1 MVYFRRIG
9 VTMKLLIAILVVF
22 TAVAVFTDTRAKAGE
37 WNEKPV
43 MCGEETEVFGLMGSK
58 DEQLL
63 MTGDLLAKV
72 KDPDEANGLSP
83 VPAILP
89 LAVYVNFDTGSFTI
103 VERHG
108 DPYNVYCI
116 IALGQGMKLPN
127 YGGTE

>member
-1 MVYFRRIG
+1 
-9 VTMKLLIAILVVF
+9 MKLLIAVLAVF

-63 MTGDLLAKV
+63 FSGDMFAKV

-83 VPAILP
+83 TPAIMP
-89 LAVYVNFDTGSFTI
+89 LAVYVNFKTGTFTI

-116 IALGQGMKLPN
+116 IAIGAGMKLPN
-127 YGGTE
+127 YGEME

>member
-1 MVYFRRIG
+1 MKFNANTIG
-9 VTMKLLIAILVVF
+9 AIIYPTIFFAIVLTIFVILPL
-22 TAVAVFTDTRAKAGE
+22 TAKAGE

-43 MCGEETEVFGLMGSK
+43 MCGEEIEVFGLMGSK

-63 MTGDLLAKV
+63 FSGDMFAKV

-83 VPAILP
+83 TPAILP
-89 LAVYVNFDTGSFTI
+89 MAVYVNYKTGTFTI

-116 IALGQGMKLPN
+116 IAIGAGMKLPN
-127 YGGTE
+127 YGEIE